1 MRELEG
7 KQNADLISAEQV
19 RQNLTT
25 RNQWQLYASHRAEIE
40 KLIVPDSRGQRI
52 CVLGA
57 GNCNDLDLKWLS
69 EVYGEVHLVDLDR
82 TALLEAVKRQD
93 VDPLRGTIHIHAPID
108 LTGI

>member
-1 MRELEG
+1 MTAPD
-7 KQNADLISAEQV
+7 ADPISADQA

-25 RNQWQLYASHRAEIE
+25 RNQWQLYASHRGEIE
-40 KLIVPDSRGQRI
+40 KLIVPDSRGRRI

-82 TALLEAVKRQD
+82 TALLGQATWDDRTRELLECLD
-93 VDPLRGTIHIHAPID
+93 
-108 LTGI
+108 GIAAGRVPVSAR